1 MTATPT
7 PKPIRVLVADDHTL
21 FRAGLRGLLDA
32 VPDTTVVGEAATG
45 AQAVAMAD
53 RLRPDVVL
61 MDIAMPGGN
70 GIDATQQIMQ
80 AHPEIGV
87 LMLSMLEDDESLFA
101 AMRAGARGYVLKGVS
116 PGRILRAIRVV
127 HSGEAI
133 FSPAIA
139 TRLLD
144 FFAAPKTPPAFPQL
158 TLREREIL
166 GRIARGENNQEIAD
180 ALTLSLK
187 TVQNHV
193 SNIYAKLRVADRA
206 KAAIRARE
214 AGLT

>member
-1 MTATPT
+1 MTTT
-7 PKPIRVLVADDHTL
+7 PIRVLVADDHAL
-21 FRAGLRGLLDA
+21 FRAGLRGLLDT

-45 AQAVAMAD
+45 DETVTMAG

-70 GIDATQQIMQ
+70 GIDATQRIVR

-144 FFAAPKTPPAFPQL
+144 FFAAPKAPPAFPQL
-158 TLREREIL
+158 TQREREIL
-166 GRIARGENNQEIAD
+166 AAIARGQTNQEIAG
-180 ALTLSLK
+180 ALSLSLK

-193 SNIYAKLRVADRA
+193 SNIYAKLQVADRTR
-206 KAAIRARE
+206 AAIRARE

>member
-1 MTATPT
+1 MTTT
-7 PKPIRVLVADDHTL
+7 PIRVLVADDHAL
-21 FRAGLRGLLDA
+21 FRAGLRGLLDT

-45 AQAVAMAD
+45 DETVTMAD

-61 MDIAMPGGN
+61 MDIAMPDGN
-70 GIDATQQIMQ
+70 GIDATQRIVR

-116 PGRILRAIRVV
+116 PSRILRAIRVV

-144 FFAAPKTPPAFPQL
+144 FFAAPKAPPAFPQL

-166 GRIARGENNQEIAD
+166 GRIARGESNQEIAG
-180 ALTLSLK
+180 ALMLSLK

-214 AGLT
+214 AGLA

>member
-1 MTATPT
+1 MTTKSIS
-7 PKPIRVLVADDHTL
+7 KPIRVLVADDHAL
-21 FRAGLRGLLDA
+21 FRAGLRGLLEA

-45 AQAVAMAD
+45 DQAVTMAD

-70 GIDATQQIMQ
+70 GIDATQRIVR
-80 AHPEIGV
+80 AHPEVGV

-144 FFAAPKTPPAFPQL
+144 FFAAPKAPPAFPQL
-158 TLREREIL
+158 TQREREIL
-166 GRIARGENNQEIAD
+166 AAIARGQTNQEIAG
-180 ALTLSLK
+180 ALSLSLK

-193 SNIYAKLRVADRA
+193 SNIYAKLRVADRTR
-206 KAAIRARE
+206 AAIRARE